1 MQKSPT
7 QLMLEAQRH
16 LDIRDI
22 LLELLKNYQGQKNL
36 MMRVGV
42 ELGVSDAT
50 VYRWCDELGI
60 DIKEYRSPT
69 DEIPT
74 STPKES

>member
-22 LLELLKNYQGQKNL
+22 LLDLLKTYQGQKNL

-50 VYRWCDELGI
+50 VYRWCEELGI
-60 DIKEYRSPT
+60 DIKEYRWAAEKAPVQ
-69 DEIPT
+69 EN
-74 STPKES
+74 